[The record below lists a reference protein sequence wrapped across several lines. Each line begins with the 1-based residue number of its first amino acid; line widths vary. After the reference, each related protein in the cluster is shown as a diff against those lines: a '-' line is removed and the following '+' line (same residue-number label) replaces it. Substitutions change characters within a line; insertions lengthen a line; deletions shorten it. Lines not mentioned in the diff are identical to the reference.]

1 LRFQHRRPLGFIPGE
16 LLERQRLYCVGIG
29 KNHDIPV
36 LSAGGT
42 AYHLHFL
49 TALPATIALAKAVQ
63 MLKGQFVPLDSNFG
77 GKRTRHFRAE
87 LSYAAAA
94 RLEHFAR
101 QASRRKVDSE
111 SRRTFENW
119 IYVTPSES
127 LVTNPCKI

>member
-1 LRFQHRRPLGFIPGE
+1 MTFRCFLLEGLLSRPLFDGSSRDNRSRESGSDT
-16 LLERQRLYCVGIG
+16 Q
-29 KNHDIPV
+29 
-36 LSAGGT
+36 
-42 AYHLHFL
+42 
-49 TALPATIALAKAVQ
+49 
-63 MLKGQFVPLDSNFG
+63 GQFVPPESNFG
-77 GKRTRHFRAE
+77 GKRTRHFRAG

-111 SRRTFENW
+111 SRRTFENG

>member
-1 LRFQHRRPLGFIPGE
+1 VVKQYIEHQREHHGKHSFEDEFVSLLRESGVPYDPKFVLG
-16 LLERQRLYCVGIG
+16 LVRSLW
-29 KNHDIPV
+29 
-36 LSAGGT
+36 
-42 AYHLHFL
+42 
-49 TALPATIALAKAVQ
+49 
-63 MLKGQFVPLDSNFG
+63 DSNFA
-77 GKRTRHFRAE
+77 GKRTRHFRAG